1 MTNIG
6 TAEIYG
12 AEQAVE
18 WDFAKGWMAYANAA
32 YTQGRDETHGTWL
45 PFIAP
50 FSGLAG
56 VKQTI
61 GDWWW
66 AAETQCAAEQNNV
79 TPTGSKSD
87 AWAVVN
93 VRGGYN
99 FTAGEY
105 KHELTLGVNNLFDTS
120 YSSYMATSRGV
131 EYREPGINAYANYN
145 VSF

>member
-1 MTNIG
+1 M
-6 TAEIYG
+6 
-12 AEQAVE
+12 
-18 WDFAKGWMAYANAA
+18 
-32 YTQGRDETHGTWL
+32 
-45 PFIAP
+45 
-50 FSGLAG
+50 
-56 VKQTI
+56 KQTI